1 MSSLYNKK
9 GNKSYAASELLEGCS
24 FKYVPLK
31 HTHQIDPT
39 TCRKTKL
46 FKAQQCQQYAL
57 ERHNPI
63 RVWGTLNIYLP
74 LTAPNGSIFTICQ
87 VIMIIKSIVNFSS
100 PFSLVWIE
108 L

>member
-9 GNKSYAASELLEGCS
+9 GNKSYAANELPGGCS

-39 TCRKTKL
+39 TRRKTKL
-46 FKAQQCQQYAL
+46 FKAQQCQQYVL

-63 RVWGTLNIYLP
+63 RVWEILNIYLP
-74 LTAPNGSIFTICQ
+74 PAAPNGSVFTIHQ

-100 PFSLVWIE
+100 PFSLVWIK